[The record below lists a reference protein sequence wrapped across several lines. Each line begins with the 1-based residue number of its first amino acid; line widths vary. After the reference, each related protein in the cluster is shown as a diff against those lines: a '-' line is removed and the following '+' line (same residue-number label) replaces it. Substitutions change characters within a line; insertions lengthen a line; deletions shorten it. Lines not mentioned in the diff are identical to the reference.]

1 MSMAKK
7 AAAGPN
13 KSKAIREYKNSHA
26 SAGPKDISAALA
38 EQGVDVTAGFVS
50 TVLSNAKRRGKKGKR
65 RGGRPAGTGAGA
77 KPGRKDAL
85 SQLVLAKKM
94 SDQFGGVEKARAA
107 LDALAQILG

>member
-1 MSMAKK
+1 MAKK

-13 KSKAIREYKNSHA
+13 KSKAIRDYKNSHA
-26 SAGPKDISAALA
+26 GAGPKEISTALA
-38 EQGVDVTAGFVS
+38 EQGVKVTPGFVS
-50 TVLSNAKRRGKKGKR
+50 TVLSNAKRRGKKGR
-65 RGGRPAGTGAGA
+65 RKGGRPAGMGA

-107 LDALAQILG
+107 LNALAQILG

>member
-1 MSMAKK
+1 MAKK

-13 KSKAIREYKNSHA
+13 KSKAIRDYKGSHA
-26 SAGPKDISAALA
+26 GAGPKEIAEALA
-38 EQGVDVTAGFVS
+38 EHGVKVTPGFVS
-50 TVLSNAKRRGKKGKR
+50 TVLSNDKRRGRKGR
-65 RGGRPAGTGAGA
+65 RKGGRPAGA

-107 LDALAQILG
+107 LNALAQILG

>member
-7 AAAGPN
+7 AAGGPN
-13 KSKAIREYKNSHA
+13 KSEAIRNYKSSH
-26 SAGPKDISAALA
+26 SGAGPKDIAAGLA
-38 EQGVDVTAGFVS
+38 EQGIKVTPQFVS
-50 TVLSNAKRRGKKGKR
+50 TVLSTAKRRKGKGR
-65 RGGRPAGTGAGA
+65 RGRAAAASSGA

-107 LDALAQILG
+107 LDALARILG

>member
-1 MSMAKK
+1 MAKK

-13 KSKAIREYKNSHA
+13 KSQAIREYKSNHSG
-26 SAGPKDISAALA
+26 AGPKDIAAALA
-38 EQGVDVTAGFVS
+38 DQGVKVTPAFVS

-65 RGGRPAGTGAGA
+65 RGGRPAGTGA

>member
-1 MSMAKK
+1 MAKK

-13 KSKAIREYKNSHA
+13 KSKAIREYKSNHSG
-26 SAGPKDISAALA
+26 AGPKDISAALA
-38 EQGVDVTAGFVS
+38 EQGIKVTPAFVS
-50 TVLSNAKRRGKKGKR
+50 TVLSNAKRRGRKGKR
-65 RGGRPAGTGAGA
+65 KGGRPAGA

-85 SQLVLAKKM
+85 SQLVLAKQM